1 MTIDFFKTPIL
12 CSNKGNQHLIYI
24 YIYVCVCVWV
34 NYNDLTVLPH

>member
-24 YIYVCVCVWV
+24 YVCVCMGK
-34 NYNDLTVLPH
+34 L